1 MSTWLI
7 AAMGVVYFVV
17 AIDQFMKGGIG
28 TGIMF
33 IGYATGNIGLVMV
46 AKQENTYAS
55 KVLRGKH

>member
-7 AAMGVVYFVV
+7 AAMGFVYFIV

-33 IGYATGNIGLVMV
+33 VGYAIGNVGLILV
-46 AKQENTYAS
+46 AK
-55 KVLRGKH
+55 

>member
-1 MSTWLI
+1 
-7 AAMGVVYFVV
+7 V

-46 AKQENTYAS
+46 AK
-55 KVLRGKH
+55 